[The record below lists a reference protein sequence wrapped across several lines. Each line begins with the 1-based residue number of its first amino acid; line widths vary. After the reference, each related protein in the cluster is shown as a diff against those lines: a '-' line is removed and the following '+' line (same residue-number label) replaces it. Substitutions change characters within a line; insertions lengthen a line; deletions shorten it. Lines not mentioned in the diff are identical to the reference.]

1 MEPLLSNYR
10 NLFKVISNKW
20 IEYAYREVNQYV
32 DALVKMGT
40 SNNFSFVV
48 FVEPQPVVG
57 TLLAFDKANMFCN
70 RLTNSN
76 MVVYPFITKGK
87 NKYEQRSP

>member
-48 FVEPQPVVG
+48 FAEPLPMVG
-57 TLLAFDKANMFCN
+57 TLLAFDMTYIFCN
-70 RLTNSN
+70 RLINSN
-76 MVVYPFITKGK
+76 M
-87 NKYEQRSP
+87 